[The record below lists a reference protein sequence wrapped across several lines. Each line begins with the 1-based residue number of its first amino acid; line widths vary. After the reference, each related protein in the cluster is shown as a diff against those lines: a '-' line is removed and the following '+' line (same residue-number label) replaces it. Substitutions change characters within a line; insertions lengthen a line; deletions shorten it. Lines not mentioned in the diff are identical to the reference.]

1 MIPPFSLFDSNSG
14 FDKDSFV
21 FSQRCQGLRSDPFH
35 RYASLRQKTCGID
48 IQRCGDVSQSVQKK
62 PLPPFFYVADGGPR
76 QPDSRSESFL
86 GKVFPP
92 LRTDLFSN
100 LFVKGA
106 AVFHG
111 SPGGKYSSSLRIV
124 NIADGV

>member
-1 MIPPFSLFDSNSG
+1 ME
-14 FDKDSFV
+14 
-21 FSQRCQGLRSDPFH
+21 
-35 RYASLRQKTCGID
+35 
-48 IQRCGDVSQSVQKK
+48 KK
-62 PLPPFFYVADGGPR
+62 PLSPFFNVADGGPR

-86 GKVFPP
+86 RKAFPP

-111 SPGGKYSSSLRIV
+111 SPGGKYSWSKQIV
-124 NIADGV
+124 NIADSV